1 MSRNLL
7 FITWDGPQTS
17 YMEGLFLP
25 IFQEMAKKEDF
36 QFHVIQ
42 FTWANAEKKTAVK
55 KVAQE
60 AGIFYTAFP
69 VLRKPIASLGSLYTV
84 LTAAKKLEKYIIEN
98 HIDIVMPRSTFPAIM
113 VNRLNLSVRE
123 KVPFRGF
130 RGKEKVPF
138 RGFRGKEKIPFRGS
152 RGNTLKVIFDADG
165 FPLEERLDF
174 SGLKKESRQYQW
186 LKAAETKLLRN
197 ADAIITRSQKAID
210 IHVSTVGEA
219 YRSKFA
225 VVKNGR
231 DPDFFRYSANSRLE
245 ARKQLQIKEN
255 EKLFVYC
262 GSLGDQYCFG
272 EMQQIFEE
280 YQKTSPAKF
289 FVLTGNT
296 AFAEKK
302 LVEKP
307 NSGIL
312 IKSVPF
318 EEIPFWLSAAD
329 FAFALRQPTFSMQA
343 IAPIKLGE
351 YLLMGIPTIASAG
364 IGDTEEILQHFN
376 NTWMYDHRKQLTDQ
390 IPDILSFIKSTPEIT
405 RDEIRAVA
413 LEHFSLEVA
422 AQSYSKALQKLL

>member
-1 MSRNLL
+1 MSTVL

-42 FTWANAEKKTAVK
+42 FTWANAEKTAAVK

-84 LTAAKKLEKYIIEN
+84 LTGAKKLKKYIRDN

-113 VNRLNLSVRE
+113 VNRLKLPLRE
-123 KVPFRGF
+123 KVPSRGF

-138 RGFRGKEKIPFRGS
+138 TKFRGS
-152 RGNTLKVIFDADG
+152 ALKVIFDADG

-174 SGLKKESRQYQW
+174 SSLKKESRQYQW
-186 LKAAETKLLRN
+186 LKAAETKLLKN
-197 ADAIITRSQKAID
+197 ADAVIMRSQKAVD
-210 IHVSTVGEA
+210 IHVSTVGEE

-231 DPDFFRYSANSRLE
+231 NPDFFRYSANSRLE
-245 ARKQLQIKEN
+245 ARKQLQVKEN

-280 YQKTSPAKF
+280 YQKTSPARF
-289 FVLTGNT
+289 LILTGNT

-302 LVEKP
+302 LLEKP
-307 NSGIL
+307 NSGIV

-318 EEIPFWLSAAD
+318 EEIPSWLSAAD
-329 FAFALRQPTFSMQA
+329 FAFALRQPTFSMQG

-376 NTWMYDHRKQLTDQ
+376 NTWMYDHRKQLNDQ
-390 IPDILSFIKSTPEIT
+390 LPDILSFIKSTPEIT
-405 RDEIRAVA
+405 REEIRVVA

-422 AQSYSKALQKLL
+422 ALSYSKALQRLL